1 MKKRKAIA
9 LYSGGLDSTLAVKL
23 VEVQGIEVLAVYFR
37 TGFSIADVRKRR
49 GKRSKEGSE
58 YENPAVKYA
67 RKYGFPLKVVDV
79 SYEYFDVITNPRYGY
94 GSYINPCIDC
104 RIFMFRKAREMMESV
119 GADFLVSG
127 EVLKQ
132 RPMTQ
137 HLQTL
142 QLIDRRAEVQGLVL
156 RPLSAKALE
165 PTIPEIEGWVDR
177 EKLEGIVGR
186 NRTRQMELAREF
198 GIDEFEPPGGGGCY
212 LADESFARKYREVL
226 AVEGEMTRDHLFL
239 LTLGRHFRLPT
250 GIKVVV
256 SRNAGET
263 AALEAL
269 KSSYWF
275 FDTVGQGPV
284 AVVRTA
290 DARPPTNEEIQTTA
304 DILAGY
310 SKTTDGTIEVVYRSP
325 DGRAS
330 GSVIGRALKEEL
342 LSQWRV
348 A

>member
-1 MKKRKAIA
+1 MKGKKAIA

-23 VEVQGIEVLAVYFR
+23 VEVQGVEVLAVFFR
-37 TGFSIADVRKRR
+37 TGFAIADVRRRR
-49 GKRSKEGSE
+49 GMKSKDGSE

-67 RKYGFPLKVVDV
+67 RKYGFPLEIVDV
-79 SYEYFDVITNPRYGY
+79 SYEYFDVVTKPRYGY

-104 RIFMFRKAREMMESV
+104 RIFMFRKAREMMEKV

-137 HLQTL
+137 YLPTL
-142 QLIDRRAEVQGLVL
+142 QLIDKRAGVQGLVL

-165 PTIPEIEGWVDR
+165 PTIPELEGWVDR

-186 NRTRQMELAREF
+186 NRVRQMELAREF

-212 LADESFARKYREVL
+212 LADESFARKYKEVL

-239 LTLGRHFRLPT
+239 LTIGRHFRLPT
-250 GIKVVV
+250 GAKVVV

-269 KSSYWF
+269 KKSYWF

-284 AVVRTA
+284 AVVRTP
-290 DARPPTNEEIQTTA
+290 DGRPPTAEEIQTTA

-310 SKTTDGTIEVVYRSP
+310 SKTKDGTIEVVYASP
-325 DGRAS
+325 N
-330 GSVIGRALKEEL
+330 GSVSGAVVGSALGEDT
-342 LSQWRV
+342 LSKWRV
-348 A
+348 S